1 MVWSSF
7 VLAKLKH
14 ASFQEQTAHP
24 HLSQYVTRCFPKQL
38 LLYGRDRQHLNK
50 QTDMSASSTSTA
62 PNREWTWQP
71 LWPALGWIYT
81 TRKPSDRLC
90 KNRATVVLM
99 NKWPLQLYAS
109 FHDLWCYCSRITE
122 GCANMQD
129 LNQEAT
135 NSATSLR
142 SLDMHWWNRR
152 RRHPKV
158 TQDLGMLWFPRTM
171 LSPRLIEFTAL
182 AYGFVLRSVAVL
194 PGQCFC
200 APGFFR
206 PPDARW
212 CCSTSGPT
220 VTISCARDYCQSEKF
235 LFSDPQTT
243 CMFRFK
249 SEPARWFL
257 ILFFPSWN
265 PVQILCGTPLDHD
278 LQCAPHQMVVQRLA
292 RKAKALTPDRTNLKN
307 FNPSKQDIIVYNT
320 YTCLRTHTVYNIN
333 HIM

>member
-7 VLAKLKH
+7 VLAKH
-14 ASFQEQTAHP
+14 ASFQKQTAHP

-62 PNREWTWQP
+62 PNREWTWQR

-81 TRKPSDRLC
+81 PRKPSDRLC

-99 NKWPLQLYAS
+99 NQCPLQLYAS

-142 SLDMHWWNRR
+142 SLDHWWNRR

-158 TQDLGMLWFPRTM
+158 TQDLAMLWFQRDHAEPPAHWVHGFGLWFCAEVCSCSSRTV
-171 LSPRLIEFTAL
+171 LLRAWLLPSPRRKMMLQHVAAPLGQLWLYHVPETT
-182 AYGFVLRSVAVL
+182 VNQRSF
-194 PGQCFC
+194 CFLTR
-200 APGFFR
+200 R
-206 PPDARW
+206 PHACLDLN
-212 CCSTSGPT
+212 
-220 VTISCARDYCQSEKF
+220 QSQRGDF
-235 LFSDPQTT
+235 WFS
-243 CMFRFK
+243 
-249 SEPARWFL
+249 
-257 ILFFPSWN
+257 FFPAETRSKSC
-265 PVQILCGTPLDHD
+265 VEH
-278 LQCAPHQMVVQRLA
+278 H
-292 RKAKALTPDRTNLKN
+292 LTMI
-307 FNPSKQDIIVYNT
+307 FNVHRIRWWCSG
-320 YTCLRTHTVYNIN
+320 
-333 HIM
+333 